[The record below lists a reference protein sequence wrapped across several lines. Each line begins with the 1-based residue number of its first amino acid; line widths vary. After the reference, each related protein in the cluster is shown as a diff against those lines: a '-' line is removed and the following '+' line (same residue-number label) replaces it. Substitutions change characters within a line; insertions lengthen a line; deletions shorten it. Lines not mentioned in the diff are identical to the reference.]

1 MPAPLQLPPS
11 PPAADGLA
19 AQVPRTIWTYWNQPA
34 LDPFVQQCVDSWQRQ
49 CPDHEVIVV
58 TPGNLGRYVAS
69 GDIPE
74 AFAQLHPTKQSDW
87 LRLYLVAHHGGYW
100 FDATTLLTAPLDW
113 MHAAPGTGASE
124 LAGFYLEGF
133 TRDRRTI
140 RVATSPGPYSELFQ
154 QGVQP
159 ILEKDGYKVEIKDFT
174 ELQQADTALQEN
186 SADLNVD
193 QHTAYMK
200 NFNKETGADLA
211 SLTQIPTVPSGLYSS
226 KHKDLKEIA
235 DGQSVSVPEDAS
247 NTSRALRLLKQAG
260 WITVKPGTDETSIR
274 MQDIA
279 DNPHKLDIR
288 TMDSAFIPRGLD
300 DVDWAVIPGSM
311 AYASGVDQ
319 KLQLLQEELLPDLIL
334 VAVTQQ
340 DQVDSDWAKAVTDA
354 YRSDEFADYLK
365 GRNEGN
371 YWFVPDDLKK

>member
-1 MPAPLQLPPS
+1 MTIFTHHSRALRAI
-11 PPAADGLA
+11 AAVTASAGIVAGLA
-19 AQVPRTIWTYWNQPA
+19 ACA
-34 LDPFVQQCVDSWQRQ
+34 DD
-49 CPDHEVIVV
+49 
-58 TPGNLGRYVAS
+58 
-69 GDIPE
+69 
-74 AFAQLHPTKQSDW
+74 
-87 LRLYLVAHHGGYW
+87 
-100 FDATTLLTAPLDW
+100 
-113 MHAAPGTGASE
+113 GTGKS
-124 LAGFYLEGF
+124 
-133 TRDRRTI
+133 DDTI